1 MGGIIMK
8 KIMFNDKFGLTQA
21 VLDGRKTM
29 TRRIIKCPITFRG
42 EWVAGFNI
50 HRRHSDKKIVDWPCM
65 YDADE
70 REFDMGEILPKYK
83 LGEVVAIA
91 QSYMDVDR
99 FHRKGKNA
107 DYLEYLDSILPELKL
122 YPGWGNK
129 MFVKAD
135 LMPHHIKITGI
146 KVERLQD
153 ISDEDCL
160 KEGIIHV
167 STFLGQKIYHT
178 PHVNGSYLS
187 TNVAQEAFAYLI
199 DKVSG
204 KGTWESNPFVFAYEF
219 VLFD

>member
-1 MGGIIMK
+1 MK

-29 TRRIIKCPITFRG
+29 TRRIIKCPRTFRG

-50 HRRHSDKKIVDWPCM
+50 HRRHSDKKIVDRPCM

-91 QSYMDVDR
+91 QSYKDVDR

-204 KGTWESNPFVFAYEF
+204 KGTWEENPFVWVYEF
-219 VLFD
+219 KLFD